1 MDLSHY
7 QTLALETRGAA
18 LWVTLNRPE
27 SLNAFDSLMI
37 DELLRLFTGLE
48 AERELRVVV
57 LRGAGRAFCAGL
69 DLKDIL
75 PRLDEMNAL
84 AVFDEQRRLSRIIL
98 AMRRC
103 PQPIVCLWHGAA
115 SGGGFVLGLA
125 ADIRY
130 CTPEV
135 RLNAAFILV
144 GLTGCDVGVSWL
156 LPRLVGASVATE
168 LLLTGRTIGAAR
180 AQAIGLVA
188 DVIDQADLEAT
199 AERTVAELLHAT
211 PLALMLTK
219 QALQANLSAPS
230 LEAAIDL
237 EDRQQALLALQ
248 PDFSQRMR
256 AFAARK
262 TERK

>member
-1 MDLSHY
+1 MPADAYTTLDLEH
-7 QTLALETRGAA
+7 RGAA

-27 SLNAFDSLMI
+27 ALNAFTVEMV
-37 DELLRLFTGLE
+37 DELARLFAGLE
-48 AERELRVVV
+48 TDRETRVVV

-69 DLKDIL
+69 DLKEFL
-75 PRLDEMNAL
+75 PRLEAMDAESA
-84 AVFDEQRRLSRIIL
+84 FDFQRRLSRVYV

-115 SGGGFVLGLA
+115 SGGGFALGLA

-135 RLNAAFILV
+135 KLNASFVLV

-168 LLLTGRTIGAAR
+168 MLLTGRTIGAER

-188 DVIDQADLEAT
+188 EVVPGSSLEAT
-199 AERTVAELLHAT
+199 AERTVAELLNAT
-211 PLALMLTK
+211 PLALRLTK
-219 QALQANLSAPS
+219 QALQTNLAAPS
-230 LEAAIDL
+230 FEAAIDL
-237 EDRQQALLALQ
+237 EDRQQTLMALQ
-248 PDFSQRMR
+248 SEFSERMR
-256 AFAARK
+256 AFAARTK
-262 TERK
+262 R